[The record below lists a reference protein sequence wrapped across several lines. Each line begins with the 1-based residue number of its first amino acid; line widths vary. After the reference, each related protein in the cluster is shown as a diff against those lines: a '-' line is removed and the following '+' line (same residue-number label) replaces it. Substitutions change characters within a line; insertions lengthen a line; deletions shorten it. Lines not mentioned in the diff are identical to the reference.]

1 MNTADRSI
9 AAIDTALRRR
19 FTFVEIE
26 PDSGILAQYDNPII
40 NDTVD
45 LTKLLDAI
53 NEKVMDKYDRDHR
66 IGHAYFMGIESLSN
80 LYQTWYYKILPLL
93 GEYFY
98 NDTET
103 LKSIVGKS
111 FYDQYG
117 NVNTFRYIRRM
128 MDFLNLKRKS
138 SIFIGVKD
146 NG

>member
-26 PDSGILAQYDNPII
+26 PDSGVLAQYDNPII

-45 LTKLLDAI
+45 LTKLLDVI
-53 NEKVMDKYDRDHR
+53 NEKVMEKYDRDHR

-80 LYQTWYYKILPLL
+80 LYQTWYYKILPLI

-117 NVNTFRYIRRM
+117 NVKYLSLHKKDDELSEFEEKIINIYR
-128 MDFLNLKRKS
+128 
-138 SIFIGVKD
+138 VKD